1 MLGSSL
7 VPSSA
12 VRRGNPCQCTYPRM
26 LLSLNRS
33 TVTGMPSPRRISGA
47 GALPLYP
54 VVRIVFPGATSAFT
68 GPMRRVTSAGELCS
82 GTAVHAE
89 FAATPARAAAAEE
102 RNPRRVRSRLLQI
115 SLLSEGSTI
124 KFTSIRA
131 DKTDCQ
137 GLAIGLENGEAVD
150 LLPEDGTVVRI
161 HLVEA
166 GTPPATDKKVDAAFR
181 LQLLQVVIVAVQID
195 IDGIFF
201 GEGKKPGDGFF

>member
-1 MLGSSL
+1 MLFSSS

-12 VRRGNPCQCTYPRM
+12 VRRGNPCQCTYSRM
-26 LLSLNRS
+26 LVSLNRS

-54 VVRIVFPGATSAFT
+54 VVMIVFPGATSAFT
-68 GPMRRVTSAGELCS
+68 GPMRSVTSAGELCS
-82 GTAVHAE
+82 GTAAHAG
-89 FAATPARAAAAEE
+89 FAATPARAAAAEK
-102 RNPRRVRSRLLQI
+102 RNPRRVRSRSLRI

-166 GTPPATDKKVDAAFR
+166 GPAPPPDKKVTPPFAS
-181 LQLLQVVIVAVQID
+181 
-195 IDGIFF
+195 
-201 GEGKKPGDGFF
+201 